1 MGVWLPQAPY
11 IPFLSGSEIDASPLR
26 GSGREQR
33 KRGVPAG
40 GPGSTEGCARRAPA
54 PTYLLQQR
62 DGVPAVVQP
71 RSEARRGE
79 RAVVFGGL
87 GDELGDGDLVR
98 HPAVGGGETQAGE
111 SRRRLPGPRAG
122 RRLMNAPAR
131 SPPPAARPGAA
142 AIPAAARESSGGRE
156 RRRRPR
162 SAIRTGPFKLRAARE
177 AGRSQLPASLCS
189 CRATGEGMLRG
200 RRGGG
205 GRAGNGGPALPAHT
219 L

>member
-1 MGVWLPQAPY
+1 MGVWLPQVPY
-11 IPFLSGSEIDASPLR
+11 IPYLPGSEIDAIPLR
-26 GSGREQR
+26 GKGREQR

-62 DGVPAVVQP
+62 DGVPAVEQP

-79 RAVVFGGL
+79 RTSSVVSAMNSETEIWSGILPWEGARHKRGL
-87 GDELGDGDLVR
+87 G
-98 HPAVGGGETQAGE
+98 GE
-111 SRRRLPGPRAG
+111 SRSRLPGPRAG

-131 SPPPAARPGAA
+131 SRPGAA

-162 SAIRTGPFKLRAARE
+162 SAIGTGPFKLLAARE

-189 CRATGEGMLRG
+189 CGAMGEGMLRG
-200 RRGGG
+200 RQGGG
-205 GRAGNGGPALPAHT
+205 GKGRAGHGGPALPAQT